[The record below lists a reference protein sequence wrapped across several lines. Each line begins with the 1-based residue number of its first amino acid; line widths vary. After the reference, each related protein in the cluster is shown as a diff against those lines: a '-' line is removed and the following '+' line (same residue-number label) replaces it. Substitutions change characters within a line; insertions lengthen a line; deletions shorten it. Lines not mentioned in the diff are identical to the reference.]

1 MKVAIIVLAEPRSR
15 IFTTLAARIGVEPWS
30 GAVELAARL
39 GYIARGCV
47 YLSVGLVALLA
58 ALGLTP
64 HARSALGAIE
74 ALSGWTAGVAL
85 LWFIGLGLCGF
96 ALWRGLQAILDV
108 DGQGGAAAGLAARAG
123 QAVSGVVYGGLAV
136 SVFSLLHTAR
146 NLRRPSEHAEMV
158 RHIELFLSFQGGGL
172 AVITL
177 GAFILACGVG
187 NMARAVFGHFGRT
200 LACEEALAPWA
211 GTVARIGYF
220 ARGLALTPV
229 GFFMAR
235 AGLYARASEAHGVG
249 GALETLHRQPMGG
262 LLLGMTAAGLM
273 AFGLFAFIEAAYR
286 PICMTALWG
295 GGYAPPWRNT
305 QNRKVRKPTP
315 V

>member
-1 MKVAIIVLAEPRSR
+1 MTLLATPRSH
-15 IFTTLAARIGVEPWS
+15 ILATFAARFRTEPWS

-39 GYIARGCV
+39 GYVARGLV

-58 ALGLTP
+58 ALGVTP
-64 HARSALGAIE
+64 HARSALGAVE

-96 ALWRGLQAILDV
+96 ALWRALQSFLDA
-108 DGQGGAAAGLAARAG
+108 DGQGKAASGLAARAG
-123 QAVSGVVYGGLAV
+123 QAVSGLVYGGLAV

-146 NLRRPSEHAEMV
+146 NLKRPSEHAEMV
-158 RHIELFLSFQGGGL
+158 RHIQTFLSFHGGGL
-172 AVITL
+172 LVIAL
-177 GAFILACGVG
+177 GVFVLACGLG
-187 NMARAVFGHFGRT
+187 NMVRAVIGHFGRT

-211 GTVARIGYF
+211 GTVARVGYF
-220 ARGLALTPV
+220 ARGLALAPV

-262 LLLGMTAAGLM
+262 LLLGLTAAGLM
-273 AFGLFAFIEAAYR
+273 AFGLFGFIEAAYR

-305 QNRKVRKPTP
+305 QNRKVRKLTP